1 MKAEKMGFLQTN
13 LDKLGVNIKIM
24 KNVSAILFVFA
35 TAGERGQMVYESLK
49 KVKGIVKDVDD
60 KSLTTLYN
68 NIFEVFI
75 SGVPHQQISPD
86 DYFAFLERLGA
97 LLEEAAAQAGE
108 ADASL
113 REMLEL
119 AQL

>member
-1 MKAEKMGFLQTN
+1 MGFLQTN

-49 KVKGIVKDVDD
+49 KVKGMVKDVDD

-68 NIFEVFI
+68 NIFGVFL

-97 LLEEAAAQAGE
+97 LLEEEAAQAGE

-119 AQL
+119 ALL